1 MVSSQ
6 YDKRKMIVQF
16 YNITKWIRTHIFR
29 DWKWE
34 RQGIYQQGTGTE
46 DSAKSFLKELM

>member
-6 YDKRKMIVQF
+6 YDKRKMTAQF
-16 YNITKWIRTHIFR
+16 YYITKW
-29 DWKWE
+29 E
-34 RQGIYQQGTGTE
+34 SEQQGIYQQGTGTE